1 MMYSQRNIRE
11 RGIQTIDR
19 VKVVTAH
26 SGYKTGQND
35 RQAEPD
41 ERADVRMIRT
51 DVDAIASGLSRRLGL
66 PEDRLAKILSS
77 LARKS
82 PPDTFQ
88 DAIQAISTVW
98 MDEQPDKL
106 EFAYGIGKNVV
117 SQLWRAYHRHSHI
130 SLDAESGVDLKLESE
145 LTQAQRTTRIETQ
158 LREALVNTTQ
168 WTLIDSVG
176 AGLDAQLA
184 WSNIPANIREI
195 IQTRLDGIRLADSAR
210 KALNRWVKQNGV
222 TIRHI
227 LQAA

>member
-1 MMYSQRNIRE
+1 
-11 RGIQTIDR
+11 
-19 VKVVTAH
+19 
-26 SGYKTGQND
+26 
-35 RQAEPD
+35 
-41 ERADVRMIRT
+41 
-51 DVDAIASGLSRRLGL
+51 
-66 PEDRLAKILSS
+66 
-77 LARKS
+77 
-82 PPDTFQ
+82 
-88 DAIQAISTVW
+88 